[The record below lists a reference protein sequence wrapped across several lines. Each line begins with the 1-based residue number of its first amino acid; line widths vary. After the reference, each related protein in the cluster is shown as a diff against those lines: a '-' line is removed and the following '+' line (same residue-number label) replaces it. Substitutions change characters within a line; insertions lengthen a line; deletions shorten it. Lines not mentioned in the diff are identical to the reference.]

1 MNNAVAELGRDKV
14 CAKAIRY
21 ATELKVPGCLHI
33 EHVCNVCCSNPEL
46 APSINGNKKKN
57 ILSADQCIEQWVR
70 KFLHGYKERIS
81 LRQSKM
87 PGTVPDHAVSI
98 IIKAVLPKL
107 STEQANSVV
116 YAHRLGMSA
125 ENILG
130 LLLEEFLFQ
139 KLSPLGWAM
148 AWGETI
154 KSVDFCNAD
163 GSLLQIKNRSNS
175 ENSSSSKIRDGKPIE
190 KWFRVNATNGRC
202 EWEKLSETIGQTV
215 TGLDEENF
223 QEFIQVTLAKNPKA
237 LAIEGANPW
246 LSFKSELE
254 ETKLF

>member
-1 MNNAVAELGRDKV
+1 MNNAIAKLGRDNV

-33 EHVCNVCCSNPEL
+33 EHVCNICCDNPEL
-46 APSINGNKKKN
+46 APNINGRKKKN

-70 KFLHGYKERIS
+70 KFLHGYEERIS
-81 LRQSKM
+81 KRQSKM
-87 PGTVPDHAVSI
+87 PGTVPDDMI
-98 IIKAVLPKL
+98 DTIIKMRLPKL

-175 ENSSSSKIRDGKPIE
+175 ENSSSSKIRDGKAIK
-190 KWFRVNATNGRC
+190 KWFRINAKNGRC
-202 EWEKLSETIGQTV
+202 KWEKLSETIGQTV
-215 TGLDEENF
+215 TGLDEEGF
-223 QEFIQVTLAKNPKA
+223 RRFVKTTLRKNPEA
-237 LAIEGANPW
+237 LAIEEVNPW
-246 LSFKSELE
+246 LDFKN
-254 ETKLF
+254 